1 MELLWGLLLLPCS
14 LHVTFLEQPRTLFF
28 PCIRPNNKE
37 RSLIF
42 FMPSLQA
49 PQRLIPQVFQ
59 PIILIPLIIRL
70 PLNTAV
76 HSGGV
81 VFLSHN
87 SDEGFCSTPCF
98 STPRY
103 HVCVSVCAC
112 LSSYSLITF
121 HGFPS
126 PFSYSAAV
134 SASVSP
140 LIQHNKQFFATTM
153 QIYNMPFPTTFPAL
167 LSLCS
172 KFEISML
179 PELIFLCVSPGIIFS
194 SQSSFSYL
202 SVFFQSNTS
211 FRYLH

>member
-37 RSLIF
+37 RFLIF

-49 PQRLIPQVFQ
+49 PQKLIPQVFQ

-87 SDEGFCSTPCF
+87 SDEGFRSTPCF

-103 HVCVSVCAC
+103 HVCVSVCAAFKISPHYFPWLSFSIFLFSGREC
-112 LSSYSLITF
+112 LS
-121 HGFPS
+121 
-126 PFSYSAAV
+126 FSTHST
-134 SASVSP
+134 
-140 LIQHNKQFFATTM
+140 QQT
-153 QIYNMPFPTTFPAL
+153 
-167 LSLCS
+167 
-172 KFEISML
+172 
-179 PELIFLCVSPGIIFS
+179 
-194 SQSSFSYL
+194 
-202 SVFFQSNTS
+202 VFCDYDANI
-211 FRYLH
+211 